1 MILGRYTYRLPTL
14 KKITRRAC
22 LKQIAWGTAAAL
34 PAFLWAGQV
43 PARDFALQP
52 TPTAGQNASMA
63 GIARRFMDRY
73 AVPGL
78 SVAIARHGQF
88 VYAEGF
94 GFADRTAGERVTPS
108 HLFRIASVAKSITS
122 AAVYSLVEQGQIGLD
137 DPVFGSKGLLG
148 FDYGKTYSPFVQEVT
163 VRHLLTHTSGGWE
176 KGKDDPMF
184 FNPAMGHRELIAW
197 TLSYQPLSDRPG
209 TRYSY
214 SNFGYCILGR
224 VLEKVTGKPYPEF
237 VQRNILARCGIENM
251 RLSGNTLPERAP
263 GEAVYYGQNGENP
276 YGMNVRRMDAHGGWL
291 ATPSDLVRFATHVDG
306 FDTTP
311 NILGK
316 DTIRAMA
323 TASAANLGYA
333 SGWSVNAA
341 RNWWH
346 AGSLPGT
353 AALLVRTAS
362 GLCWAALANTRTDGI
377 DLALDETMWDMV
389 RAVPA
394 WRA

>member
-108 HLFRIASVAKSITS
+108 HLFRIAS
-122 AAVYSLVEQGQIGLD
+122 
-137 DPVFGSKGLLG
+137 
-148 FDYGKTYSPFVQEVT
+148 
-163 VRHLLTHTSGGWE
+163 
-176 KGKDDPMF
+176 
-184 FNPAMGHRELIAW
+184 
-197 TLSYQPLSDRPG
+197 
-209 TRYSY
+209 
-214 SNFGYCILGR
+214 
-224 VLEKVTGKPYPEF
+224 
-237 VQRNILARCGIENM
+237 
-251 RLSGNTLPERAP
+251 
-263 GEAVYYGQNGENP
+263 
-276 YGMNVRRMDAHGGWL
+276 
-291 ATPSDLVRFATHVDG
+291 
-306 FDTTP
+306 
-311 NILGK
+311 
-316 DTIRAMA
+316 
-323 TASAANLGYA
+323 AANLGYA

-346 AGSLPGT
+346 VGSLPGQRPFWCAPPAGYVGPPSPIPAPMAST
-353 AALLVRTAS
+353 SPSTKQCGIWFEPFLHGGHDGAFPELSLERVRGPLTKRKIS
-362 GLCWAALANTRTDGI
+362 YVSERNCQVEIFIPR
-377 DLALDETMWDMV
+377 
-389 RAVPA
+389 
-394 WRA
+394 